1 MMAGAGGSGH
11 TNIYSPSTKL
21 GPPAQRPLKVYAFD
35 PSGGVKLG
43 NYLDVNVR
51 YEPLSP
57 GPIGHRFAVVDYDG
71 ARKIYYEPVN
81 LDDPMVLIRGGLEP
95 SEADPRFHQQMVYAV
110 ASETLERF
118 EAALGRRVHW
128 RQPVGADGPNRLY
141 LHPHAICQAN
151 AFYAPDAHAIMFG
164 YFKAVQ
170 DNAGQNL
177 PGQTVF
183 TCLSHDI
190 VAHETSHAVVD
201 GIREYLMEPT
211 NIDVPAFH
219 EAFADLVA
227 LFRRFSHSETLV
239 DTLQKTGGRLY
250 DLNLEAAPGGSAG
263 PLISAQIPQQNPL
276 VALATQF
283 GQASGLRGGLRSAL
297 GTPPNSDELRTKTE
311 PHDRGSILVAAVFDA
326 FFTIY
331 MSRAAPHF
339 QLYRGTGNS
348 GDDIHPV
355 LAQLLADLVAATAD
369 MFFGICVRA
378 LDYCPPVDLTFGDFM
393 RAVITADFDLY
404 PDDEW
409 GVRDA
414 IMQAFR
420 LRGITPDDAAFF
432 SEQGLCWPALS
443 PGALETVDGL
453 EFGDPNGLTKGEK
466 DKDGGL
472 LRAWAEKHRRR
483 LGFAGDAELEVP
495 SFHPVYRTDASGALK
510 IDMIVEVVQTRRV
523 PLVPGAP
530 RPTSGPATMSVRSG
544 VTLIIAKPPVSG
556 GERDAPHVRYAIAKH
571 WSAARETRQRAMATL
586 QAVKPS
592 KSSRFAIDF
601 ALLHGG
607 V

>member
-1 MMAGAGGSGH
+1 MASGAGGSGH

-21 GPPAQRPLKVYAFD
+21 EPPSQRPLKVYAFD
-35 PSGGVKLG
+35 PSRGVRLG
-43 NYLDVNVR
+43 NVMEVSVR
-51 YEPLSP
+51 YEPLAP
-57 GPIGHRFAVVDYDG
+57 GPVGHRFAVVDYDG
-71 ARKIYYEPVN
+71 ARKTYYEPVN

-95 SEADPRFHQQMVYAV
+95 TEVDPRFHQQMVYAV
-110 ASETLERF
+110 ATETLERF

-128 RQPVGADGPNRLY
+128 RRPVGAEGPNRLY

-170 DNAGQNL
+170 DKAGQNL

-227 LFRRFSHSETLV
+227 LFRHFSHSETLV

-250 DLNLEAAPGGSAG
+250 ALDLRTAPGASAK
-263 PLISAQIPQQNPL
+263 PQISVDIPEQNPL

-326 FFTIY
+326 FFSIY
-331 MSRAAPHF
+331 MNRATPHF
-339 QLYRGTGNS
+339 QLYRAAGHTS
-348 GDDIHPV
+348 DDIHPV
-355 LAQLLADLVAATAD
+355 LAQLLADLVATTAD
-369 MFFGICVRA
+369 MFFAICVRA
-378 LDYCPPVDLTFGDFM
+378 LDYCPPVDLTFGDFL

-414 IMQAFR
+414 IMQAFL
-420 LRGITPDDAAFF
+420 LRGIMPDDASFF
-432 SEQGLCWPALS
+432 SERSLCWPRLS
-443 PGALETVDGL
+443 PGALPPVEGL
-453 EFGDPNGLTKGEK
+453 LFGDPNGLTFEEANH
-466 DKDGGL
+466 DGDL
-472 LRAWAEKHRRR
+472 LRAWVEKYRIE
-483 LGFAGDAELEVP
+483 LGFTGDAKLEVP
-495 SFHPVYRTDASGALK
+495 SFHPVYRTDASGELK
-510 IDMIVEVVQTRRV
+510 IDMIVEVVQTKRV
-523 PLVPGAP
+523 PLVPDAP
-530 RPTSGPATMSVRSG
+530 KPADGPATMSVRSG
-544 VTLIIAKPPVSG
+544 VTLIISKPPVFG
-556 GERDAPHVRYAIAKH
+556 GQRDAPHVRYAIAKH
-571 WSAARETRQRAMATL
+571 WTAARETRQRAMVTL

-592 KSSRFAIDF
+592 TSSRFAIDF